1 MAELDLDMVIASNN
15 LDADRRIARR
25 NARMDEIWEQHNSKV
40 NTIIGKLT
48 AAMVTRNP
56 LVKEAHQD
64 LIDFAIWFDEQ
75 MDGGGNGE

>member
-1 MAELDLDMVIASNN
+1 MAEPDLGMVIAQNN
-15 LDADRRIARR
+15 ADADRRILRR

-48 AAMVTRNP
+48 GVMVTRNP

-64 LIDFAIWFDEQ
+64 LIDFAIWIDEQ
-75 MDGGGNGE
+75 MEG